1 METLLVFH
9 RELNAHRLAI
19 ISSLPECLD
28 VSQYHIMLPE
38 IDPETGDVIEIP
50 FGRPRKPDWAES
62 EEIAAQFGE
71 VNLAASLYEG
81 G

>member
-1 METLLVFH
+1 
-9 RELNAHRLAI
+9 
-19 ISSLPECLD
+19 
-28 VSQYHIMLPE
+28 MLPE